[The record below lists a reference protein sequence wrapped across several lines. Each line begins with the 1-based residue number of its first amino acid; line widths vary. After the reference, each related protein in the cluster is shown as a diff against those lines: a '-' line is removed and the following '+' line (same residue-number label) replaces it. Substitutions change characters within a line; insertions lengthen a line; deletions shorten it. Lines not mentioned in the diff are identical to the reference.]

1 LPDDGRSGSGYPY
14 LRADTTALPHGK
26 SAMSDLEPLKPGE
39 ADVAIERAM
48 QQRPKAMI
56 IRDRLQKML
65 ENEDTARQFVGAIR
79 NMMNKE

>member
-1 LPDDGRSGSGYPY
+1 M
-14 LRADTTALPHGK
+14 

-56 IRDRLQKML
+56 IRDKLQKML
-65 ENEDTARQFVGAIR
+65 EDENPARQFVGAIR

>member
-1 LPDDGRSGSGYPY
+1 MS
-14 LRADTTALPHGK
+14 
-26 SAMSDLEPLKPGE
+26 SDLEPLKPGE

-56 IRDRLQKML
+56 IREKLQKML
-65 ENEDTARQFVGAIR
+65 DDENTARQFVGAIR

>member
-1 LPDDGRSGSGYPY
+1 
-14 LRADTTALPHGK
+14 
-26 SAMSDLEPLKPGE
+26 MSDLEPLKPGE

-56 IRDRLQKML
+56 IRDKLQKML
-65 ENEDTARQFVGAIR
+65 DDENTARQFVGAIR

>member
-1 LPDDGRSGSGYPY
+1 
-14 LRADTTALPHGK
+14 
-26 SAMSDLEPLKPGE
+26 MSDLEPLKPGE

-56 IRDRLQKML
+56 IRDRLQKMM